1 MNLTTFEFWSLI
13 LLILLLLVIVIK
25 EEDKLSSENINIF
38 SLSKAIDLIDLI
50 LGNSKM
56 YSEWKSSEVLIN
68 SLLFLFKSPL
78 KIFNTII

>member
-1 MNLTTFEFWSLI
+1 MNLTTFEFCSLIILI
-13 LLILLLLVIVIK
+13 LLFLVIVIK

-38 SLSKAIDLIDLI
+38 SLSKAIDLMDLI

-56 YSEWKSSEVLIN
+56 YSEWKSSEVLVN
-68 SLLFLFKSPL
+68 SVSFLFKSPL